1 MKPALFF
8 VRISIFV
15 NKVSEN
21 YQYYEVLF
29 YKLCMVHMYCRNIA
43 HFKFQQF
50 KFRIL
55 SILFR
60 ECEMLTSIVWQ
71 QETGYQR
78 ELYDI

>member
-1 MKPALFF
+1 
-8 VRISIFV
+8 
-15 NKVSEN
+15 
-21 YQYYEVLF
+21 
-29 YKLCMVHMYCRNIA
+29 MVHMYSRNIS

-55 SILFR
+55 NISFR

-78 ELYDI
+78 ELYNI